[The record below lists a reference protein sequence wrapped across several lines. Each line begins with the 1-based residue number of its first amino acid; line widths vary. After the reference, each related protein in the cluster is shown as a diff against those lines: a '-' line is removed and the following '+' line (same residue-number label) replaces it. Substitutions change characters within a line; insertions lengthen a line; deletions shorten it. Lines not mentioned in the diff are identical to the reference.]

1 MGKSRLRKNKELKD
15 REPSNVQD
23 KIYAKVRKSGT
34 GSKVVGQRMIKDTH
48 WEKKTADRAKV
59 YNAVRKHKKRDIK
72 R

>member
-1 MGKSRLRKNKELKD
+1 MGKSRLRKNKKLKD

-23 KIYAKVRKSGT
+23 KIYVKVKEHG
-34 GSKVVGQRMIKDTH
+34 KVVGQHMMKDTH